1 VSITTKYVHVIQDYW
16 IIAWGKTMT
25 RKTGFYTLADLNIF
39 IIIILFLIS
48 QSFTALSS
56 AAADNSALVTLISQN
71 EDPLMDVNDLAF
83 FLVTHDFD
91 AVPKKDYVE
100 VHIDDTVYK
109 LVPNGQLFGL
119 AKVTVASL

>member
-1 VSITTKYVHVIQDYW
+1 
-16 IIAWGKTMT
+16 MT
-25 RKTGFYTLADLNIF
+25 RKTGFYNLANLHIL
-39 IIIILFLIS
+39 ILTIILFLLTL

-56 AAADNSALVTLISQN
+56 DAADDSALVKLISQN
-71 EDPLMDVNDLAF
+71 EDPRMGVKDLAF

-109 LVPNGQLFGL
+109 LVPNGQYPGL
-119 AKVTVASL
+119 TNVTVTSQI